1 MLILDSRLSQPG
13 PNALVKQL
21 QHGGPVLRGTVW
33 SKLHSRKNE
42 RLWLLGASPLP
53 GTCIFSSCALSD
65 FILFFFKWKRA
76 NAPSPKPNPRL
87 FTYFFLFTPSS
98 ELFSFTPLSAS
109 LALSTFLYHEESRGD
124 WLEQLKL
131 RGRWGPGL
139 RVLGVC
145 KAGLIPLKCCF
156 TCP

>member
-1 MLILDSRLSQPG
+1 MHSSNSSNMEAQFSVGRSGVNFTAERMSDCDCSELHRYPG
-13 PNALVKQL
+13 HVYSVAVPWV
-21 QHGGPVLRGTVW
+21 
-33 SKLHSRKNE
+33 
-42 RLWLLGASPLP
+42 
-53 GTCIFSSCALSD
+53 
-65 FILFFFKWKRA
+65 ILFYFFKWKRA

-139 RVLGVC
+139 RVSGVC